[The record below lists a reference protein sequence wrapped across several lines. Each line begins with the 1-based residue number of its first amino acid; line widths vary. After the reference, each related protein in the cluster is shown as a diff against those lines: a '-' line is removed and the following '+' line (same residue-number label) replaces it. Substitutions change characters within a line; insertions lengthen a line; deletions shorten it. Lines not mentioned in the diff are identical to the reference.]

1 MGELFAPGHLLVV
14 LAIAILVFGPKKL
27 PELGKGLGEAIRGF
41 KGAVS
46 GADEPPKTA
55 GQIEA
60 DKSEPK
66 NDRQG

>member
-1 MGELFAPGHLLVV
+1 MELFAPGHLLVV

-46 GADEPPKTA
+46 GADDDTSKSS
-55 GQIEA
+55 GQI
-60 DKSEPK
+60 DSGKSDPK

>member
-1 MGELFAPGHLLVV
+1 MELFAPGHLLVV

-41 KGAVS
+41 KSGVS
-46 GADEPPKTA
+46 GADETPKSS
-55 GQIEA
+55 GQIDA
-60 DKSEPK
+60 GKSEPK